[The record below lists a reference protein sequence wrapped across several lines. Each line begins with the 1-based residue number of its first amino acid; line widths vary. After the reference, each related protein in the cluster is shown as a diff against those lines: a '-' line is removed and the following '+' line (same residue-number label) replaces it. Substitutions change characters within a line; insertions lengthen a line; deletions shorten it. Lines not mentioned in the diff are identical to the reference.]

1 MTAIEIAGL
10 LKDYGL
16 QGFCALL
23 VVAVIILFSRLQES
37 QAAQIRLVERLVT
50 ALEAAKDASSR
61 LEQAQRSLEATLETR
76 GQTVGDLSQQIK
88 ILAEK
93 MTHGFGNL
101 GQSLESFVRL
111 VERERDRGD
120 RGRPS

>member
-1 MTAIEIAGL
+1 MTGIEIATL
-10 LKDYGL
+10 LKDYGWP
-16 QGFCALL
+16 GACAILCL
-23 VVAVIILFSRLQES
+23 VVVVLFSRLQDCH
-37 QAAQIRLVERLVT
+37 AAQISLIERLVT

-61 LEQAQRSLEATLETR
+61 LEQAQRSLEATLDTR

-111 VERERDRGD
+111 VERERDRSD
-120 RGRPS
+120 RGRP

>member
-1 MTAIEIAGL
+1 MTGLEIASL
-10 LKDYGL
+10 LKDYGPWGLVGLFGVVIVALYNAL
-16 QGFCALL
+16 QQC
-23 VVAVIILFSRLQES
+23 

-50 ALEAAKDASSR
+50 ALEAAKDASAR
-61 LEQAQRSLEATLETR
+61 LEDAQRSLGATLDTR

-111 VERERDRGD
+111 VERERDRSD
-120 RGRPS
+120 RGRP

>member
-1 MTAIEIAGL
+1 MTGIEIAGL
-10 LKDYGL
+10 LKDYGWP
-16 QGFCALL
+16 GACALL
-23 VVAVIILFSRLQES
+23 CLVVTVLFSRLQES

-50 ALEAAKDASSR
+50 ALEAAKDASAR
-61 LEQAQRSLEATLETR
+61 LEDAQRSIGATLETR
-76 GQTVGDLSQQIK
+76 GQAVGDLSQQIK

-111 VERERDRGD
+111 VERERDRND
-120 RGRPS
+120 RGRP

>member
-1 MTAIEIAGL
+1 MTGIEIAGL
-10 LKDYGL
+10 LKEYGWP
-16 QGFCALL
+16 GACALL
-23 VVAVIILFSRLQES
+23 CLVIVALYKTVQEA

-50 ALEAAKDASSR
+50 ALEAAKDASTR
-61 LEQAQRSLEATLETR
+61 LEQAQRSLEAALNTR
-76 GQTVGDLSQQIK
+76 GQTVGDVSQQVE

-111 VERERDRGD
+111 VERERDRNE
-120 RGRPS
+120 RGRP

>member
-1 MTAIEIAGL
+1 MSDQAAAIQLNIFHLAI
-10 LKDYGL
+10 
-16 QGFCALL
+16 
-23 VVAVIILFSRLQES
+23 VVLYRALQEC
-37 QAAQIRLVERLVT
+37 QAAQIKLVERLVT

-61 LEQAQRSLEATLETR
+61 LEDAQRSLGATLETR
-76 GQTVGDLSQQIK
+76 GQAIGDLSQQLK

-111 VERERDRGD
+111 VERERDRNE
-120 RGRPS
+120 RGRP